1 MAGSGWDRRGLM
13 LGGGAAA
20 LLAAPGASAAVAAP
34 AKDRLRSAFFYAFPL
49 YELARIAQE
58 RTAAAEGGPGALNTI
73 VHRAQLLDHHARQV
87 SGPNNDTIYSSAFLD
102 LAGGPLDLSVPT
114 ELQRY
119 FCVAFMDAFTDNF
132 AYIGSRATHGRGG
145 RFWIVGPQW
154 RGSPPPG
161 AQVIRAPTNDV
172 WLLARVLVDGPAD
185 LPAAQALQR
194 EISLR
199 APDGRPP
206 PRPWAVRATR
216 ATDAANFLAVVNEVL
231 ARSAGGASQI
241 GRAARFASVG
251 VGTSRPPDAD
261 LLAAWNAWIPAGLAE
276 LQDAFQYR
284 DLVVDGWSYQEPG
297 VGEFGTNDRLRAAV
311 ALGGIAALGEAEA
324 MYFHATRAAD
334 GSVLD
339 GRRAYRWRVPPGG
352 VPADAFWSLSMYA
365 AEPDGR
371 FFFADNPIHR
381 YSIGDRTPGLVV
393 GGDGSL
399 EILIQHEAPDGAL
412 AANWLP
418 APAGP
423 MRLALRAYMP
433 RPELRRRRWR
443 LPPLVAVG

>member
-1 MAGSGWDRRGLM
+1 MMGQVDRRGVM

-20 LLAAPGASAAVAAP
+20 FAAVRGAAAARAP
-34 AKDRLRSAFFYAFPL
+34 VTADGLRPAFFYAFPL
-49 YELARIAQE
+49 YEMARIAQE
-58 RTAAAEGGPGALNTI
+58 RTAAAGGTGGLNTI
-73 VHRAQLLDHHARQV
+73 THRAQLLDHRARQV

-102 LAGGPLDLSVPT
+102 LAGGPLDLIIPT
-114 ELQRY
+114 ERDRY

-132 AYIGSRATHGRGG
+132 AYVGARATHGRGG
-145 RFWIVGPQW
+145 RFWVVGPHW
-154 RGSPPPG
+154 RGAPPRG

-172 WLLARVLVDGPAD
+172 WMLARILVDGPGD

-194 EISLR
+194 QIALV
-199 APDGRPP
+199 APAGRPP
-206 PRPWAVRATR
+206 PGPWSNRATH
-216 ATDAANFLAVVNEVL
+216 AADGANFLAVVNEVL
-231 ARSAGGASQI
+231 ARSAGGGSQLA
-241 GRAARFASVG
+241 RATRFSSVG
-251 VGTSRPPDAD
+251 VGTSRAPDAD

-276 LQDAFQYR
+276 LQEAFQYR

-297 VGEFGTNDRLRAAV
+297 VGEFGTKDRLRAAV

-334 GSVLD
+334 GTLLD
-339 GRRAYRWRVPPGG
+339 GRRAHRWRVPAGG

-381 YSIGDRTPGLVV
+381 YAIGDRTPGLVV
-393 GGDGSL
+393 AADGSL
-399 EILIQHEAPDGAL
+399 DILIQHEPPDGVL

-443 LPPLVAVG
+443 LPPLQAVA